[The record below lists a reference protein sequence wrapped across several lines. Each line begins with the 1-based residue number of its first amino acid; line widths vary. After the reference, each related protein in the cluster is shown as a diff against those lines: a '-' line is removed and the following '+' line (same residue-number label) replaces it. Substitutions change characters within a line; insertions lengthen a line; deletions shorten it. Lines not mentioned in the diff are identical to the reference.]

1 MESDIEM
8 DTSSKRT
15 TPQLPCP
22 NTSSEQIFDKKA
34 KTPDA
39 EGLFTSN
46 GKPRSKIRMFAILTA
61 LFVRYQPL
69 SYFLLFDKPVPWA
82 NSSSSRFSLLRWT
95 QQSSLQLHLPCLMI

>member
-15 TPQLPCP
+15 TPPLPCP
-22 NTSSEQIFDKKA
+22 DTSSEQIFDKTA
-34 KTPDA
+34 KVPDA

-61 LFVRYQPL
+61 LFVRYLPPPFFPCEILCLPPQPL
-69 SYFLLFDKPVPWA
+69 F
-82 NSSSSRFSLLRWT
+82 
-95 QQSSLQLHLPCLMI
+95 

>member
-15 TPQLPCP
+15 TPNLPCP
-22 NTSSEQIFDKKA
+22 NTSSEQIFDQTA

-61 LFVRYQPL
+61 LFVRYQRPPHFPL
-69 SYFLLFDKPVPWA
+69 YPTRV
-82 NSSSSRFSLLRWT
+82 
-95 QQSSLQLHLPCLMI
+95 MG

>member
-1 MESDIEM
+1 MESEIEM

-22 NTSSEQIFDKKA
+22 NTSSEQIYDKTI

-46 GKPRSKIRMFAILTA
+46 GKPRSKIRMLAILTA
-61 LFVRYQPL
+61 LFVRYQRP
-69 SYFLLFDKPVPWA
+69 SH
-82 NSSSSRFSLLRWT
+82 FSL
-95 QQSSLQLHLPCLMI
+95 C

>member
-15 TPQLPCP
+15 TPPLPCP
-22 NTSSEQIFDKKA
+22 NTSSEQIFA
-34 KTPDA
+34 KTAKVPDA

-61 LFVRYQPL
+61 LFVRYPPL
-69 SYFLLFDKPVPWA
+69 SYLLLLAKPVPWA
-82 NSSSSRFSLLRWT
+82 NPSSSLFSLLRWT
-95 QQSSLQLHLPCLMI
+95 QQSSLQPHPPCLMI